1 MLRPIRTPHIY
12 LPELPV
18 ILGYSL
24 DLEVFLKDESQQ
36 LGRSVKGRVAYAMA
50 KRSRESG
57 RQIVESSSGTSRWGW
72 DIGAAKLGAASC
84 RGGGRDFDPQ
94 RAAASVAERRVV
106 DRACGE
112 HEDQVPLGEEG
123 DGVTRP

>member
-1 MLRPIRTPHIY
+1 MSHSNWVVPLRAGLLT
-12 LPELPV
+12 LW
-18 ILGYSL
+18 
-24 DLEVFLKDESQQ
+24 
-36 LGRSVKGRVAYAMA
+36 RSEAG
-50 KRSRESG
+50 SREG
-57 RQIVESSSGTSRWGW
+57 KSSSPRQETSRWGW
-72 DIGAAKLGAASC
+72 DIGAAKPGAASC

-112 HEDQVPLGEEG
+112 HEDQVPLAEEG